1 MIYQIKEKLPC
12 ADAHGSFVYLTAAA
26 ANENDDKS
34 DDDPPNVVVAE
45 KVAKTVIHNISSVS
59 ESERAVFPF
68 SVLWYVG
75 GQKMCN
81 DLSKYFYSR

>member
-1 MIYQIKEKLPC
+1 MIYQTKEKLPC

-45 KVAKTVIHNISSVS
+45 KVAKTVIHNISS
-59 ESERAVFPF
+59 
-68 SVLWYVG
+68 
-75 GQKMCN
+75 
-81 DLSKYFYSR
+81 D

>member
-12 ADAHGSFVYLTAAA
+12 TSAHGSFVYLTAAA

-45 KVAKTVIHNISSVS
+45 KVAKTVIHNISS
-59 ESERAVFPF
+59 
-68 SVLWYVG
+68 
-75 GQKMCN
+75 
-81 DLSKYFYSR
+81 D